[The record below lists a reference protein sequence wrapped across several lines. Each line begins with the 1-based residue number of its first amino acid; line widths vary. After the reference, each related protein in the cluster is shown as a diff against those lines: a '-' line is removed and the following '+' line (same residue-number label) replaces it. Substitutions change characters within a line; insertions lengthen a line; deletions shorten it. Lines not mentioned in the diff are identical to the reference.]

1 MKLESSNFKIY
12 LGGLYLIVLFA
23 AIYFFWLTFDL
34 KDLTS
39 YDLIKENREVIL
51 TYKDNN
57 IFFLT
62 IIFFII
68 TICLNLLL
76 CPMLLPTLIIGF
88 IFGKWLGTLILIFG
102 NTIGGFLL
110 YRLAKTFFSDLI
122 EKKFK
127 ARFSKFIDFFKKNE
141 FLYFMCF
148 RFIGGGGTPFPIQN
162 ILPVLFS
169 MSSKN
174 YIFATLLGILPTTF
188 VTVALGSGIETII
201 DQNAELSFLPVIQS
215 PETYLPI
222 IGFFIILIVNYG
234 NVWEE
239 GVDSQISFKKAIRI
253 TNYYLNMNFK
263 KLPNF
268 LQSCKKCS
276 FTISC

>member
-1 MKLESSNFKIY
+1 MKLKSTNFKIY

-23 AIYFFWLTFDL
+23 AIYFFWSTFDL

-39 YDLIKENREVIL
+39 YDLIKENRETIL

-88 IFGKWLGTLILIFG
+88 IFGKWVGTFILVFG

-110 YRLAKTFFSDLI
+110 YLLAKTFFSDLI

-188 VTVALGSGIETII
+188 VTVALGSGIEKII
-201 DQNAELSFLPVIQS
+201 DQNEELSFLPVVQS
-215 PETYLPI
+215 PEIYLPI
-222 IGFFIILIVNYG
+222 IGFFIILICAFT
-234 NVWEE
+234 
-239 GVDSQISFKKAIRI
+239 I
-253 TNYYLNMNFK
+253 K
-263 KLPNF
+263 KLYF
-268 LQSCKKCS
+268 R
-276 FTISC
+276 T

>member
-12 LGGLYLIVLFA
+12 LGGVYLIVFFIAVYFLFS
-23 AIYFFWLTFDL
+23 TFDL
-34 KDLTS
+34 KDLAS
-39 YDLIKENREVIL
+39 YEFIKENREAIL
-51 TYKDNN
+51 IYKDNN

-68 TICLNLLL
+68 TIFLNLLL

-88 IFGKWLGTLILIFG
+88 IFGKWVGTLILIFG

-110 YRLAKTFFSDLI
+110 YRLAKTFFSNLI

-127 ARFSKFIDFFKKNE
+127 TKFSKFIDFFNKNE
-141 FLYFMCF
+141 IIYFMSF

-162 ILPVLFS
+162 ILPVLFN

-174 YIFATLLGILPTTF
+174 YIIATLVGILPTTF
-188 VTVALGSGIETII
+188 VTAALGSGIEKII

-215 PETYLPI
+215 PEIYLPI
-222 IGFFIILIVNYG
+222 IGFFVLLLSAFFIKNFF
-234 NVWEE
+234 
-239 GVDSQISFKKAIRI
+239 FK
-253 TNYYLNMNFK
+253 T
-263 KLPNF
+263 
-268 LQSCKKCS
+268 
-276 FTISC
+276 

>member
-1 MKLESSNFKIY
+1 MKLESSNFKFY
-12 LGGLYLIVLFA
+12 LGGLYLALLFI
-23 AIYFFWLTFDL
+23 AIYFFWSTFDL

-68 TICLNLLL
+68 TIFLNLLL

-88 IFGKWLGTLILIFG
+88 IFGKWLGTLILVFG
-102 NTIGGFLL
+102 NTVGGFLL

-127 ARFSKFIDFFKKNE
+127 ARFSKFVDFFKKNE
-141 FLYFMCF
+141 LIYFMCF

-188 VTVALGSGIETII
+188 VTVALGSGIEKII
-201 DQNAELSFLPVIQS
+201 DQNEELSFLPVIQS
-215 PETYLPI
+215 PEIYLPI
-222 IGFFIILIVNYG
+222 LGFFILLISG
-234 NVWEE
+234 FF
-239 GVDSQISFKKAIRI
+239 IKKIFFK
-253 TNYYLNMNFK
+253 T
-263 KLPNF
+263 
-268 LQSCKKCS
+268 
-276 FTISC
+276 

>member
-12 LGGLYLIVLFA
+12 LGGIYLMLLFA
-23 AIYFFWLTFDL
+23 AIYFFWSTFDL

-127 ARFSKFIDFFKKNE
+127 ARFSEFVDFFKKNE
-141 FLYFMCF
+141 LIYFMCF

-162 ILPVLFS
+162 ILPVLFN
-169 MSSKN
+169 MSPKN

-188 VTVALGSGIETII
+188 VTVALGSGIEKII

-215 PETYLPI
+215 PEIYLPI
-222 IGFFIILIVNYG
+222 IGFFIILI
-234 NVWEE
+234 
-239 GVDSQISFKKAIRI
+239 IAFFIKRSF
-253 TNYYLNMNFK
+253 FK
-263 KLPNF
+263 
-268 LQSCKKCS
+268 
-276 FTISC
+276 T

>member
-1 MKLESSNFKIY
+1 MNSVSSNLKIY
-12 LGGLYLIVLFA
+12 LGGVYLIVLFIA
-23 AIYFFWLTFDL
+23 VYFLFSTFDL
-34 KDLTS
+34 KDLAS
-39 YDLIKENREVIL
+39 YEFIKENREAIL
-51 TYKDNN
+51 IYKDNN

-68 TICLNLLL
+68 TIFLNLLL

-110 YRLAKTFFSDLI
+110 YRLAKTFFSNLV

-127 ARFSKFIDFFKKNE
+127 TKFSKFIDFFNKNDTI
-141 FLYFMCF
+141 YFMCF

-162 ILPVLFS
+162 ILPVLFN

-174 YIFATLLGILPTTF
+174 YIIATLVGILPTTF
-188 VTVALGSGIETII
+188 VTVALGSGIENII

-215 PETYLPI
+215 PEIYLPI
-222 IGFFIILIVNYG
+222 IGFFVLLLSAFFIKKFF
-234 NVWEE
+234 
-239 GVDSQISFKKAIRI
+239 FK
-253 TNYYLNMNFK
+253 T
-263 KLPNF
+263 
-268 LQSCKKCS
+268 
-276 FTISC
+276 

>member
-1 MKLESSNFKIY
+1 MKLKSTNFKIY

-23 AIYFFWLTFDL
+23 AIYFFWSTFDL

-39 YDLIKENREVIL
+39 YDLIKENRETIL

-88 IFGKWLGTLILIFG
+88 IFGKWVGTFILVFG

-110 YRLAKTFFSDLI
+110 YLLAKTFFSDLI

-127 ARFSKFIDFFKKNE
+127 ARFSKFVDFFNKNE
-141 FLYFMCF
+141 VMYFMSF

-162 ILPVLFS
+162 ILPVLFN

-174 YIFATLLGILPTTF
+174 YIVATLLGILPTTF
-188 VTVALGSGIETII
+188 VTVALGSGIEKII

-215 PETYLPI
+215 PEIYLPI
-222 IGFFIILIVNYG
+222 IGFFVLLLSTFFIKKFF
-234 NVWEE
+234 
-239 GVDSQISFKKAIRI
+239 FK
-253 TNYYLNMNFK
+253 T
-263 KLPNF
+263 
-268 LQSCKKCS
+268 
-276 FTISC
+276 